1 MLYRLHP
8 VSRLP
13 ILTQSV
19 KSPILVRCCSG
30 CPYSVLPT
38 FSGLVPCSFWID
50 SFLCCIDC
58 ILYLVYRSWH
68 NQWSRRSWCAV
79 VLAVPTRLYRCD
91 ACFAQAYFAS
101 LQVCAPLSHRVGS
114 QLCFRVTF
122 ACFSL
127 LITLTLQALMVNDG
141 DTFESHLWLSATL
154 TTPPV
159 WDFLDT
165 FEAVCSHKP
174 TYDIIYVSGVFQ

>member
-1 MLYRLHP
+1 MNFFFFFFFFFFLF
-8 VSRLP
+8 
-13 ILTQSV
+13 
-19 KSPILVRCCSG
+19 
-30 CPYSVLPT
+30 LPT

-50 SFLCCIDC
+50 SFLCCIDW

-114 QLCFRVTF
+114 QLRFRVTF

-174 TYDIIYVSGVFQ
+174 TYDICVGRFSIINNIS